1 MFLSVGEM
9 LNVGKNLYLCS
20 WQFGVLFL
28 AVIDYL
34 VNNEKR
40 SIMPIDISP
49 EVQQAKLR
57 FGIVGNSPALL
68 AAIGRALQVAPT
80 DFSVLING
88 ESGAGKEF
96 FPKVI
101 HAFSPRKHKNYIA
114 VNCGAIPEGTIDSE
128 LFGHEKGAYTGAA
141 GARKGYFEE
150 ADGGTIF
157 LDEVAELPLTTQAR
171 LLRVL
176 ENGEFIKVGS
186 STVQKTNIRV
196 VAATNVNMQKAIA
209 EGRFREDLY
218 YRLSTVRIAV
228 PPLRDRGND
237 ILLLTRK
244 FSSDFAEKYRMPLVE
259 FDDDAKKAILTYRWP
274 GNVRQLKNV
283 IEQISLFD
291 AGKKVSAEE
300 VASYFP
306 DAGSE
311 YSPAV
316 ASGPQMYSYD
326 QEREGLF
333 KILFEMRKDINDLKE
348 TVASLSGVKPAE
360 TVANPLQGWKRDGG
374 QQPLLPRHHEP
385 NTAVAVVENT
395 DPEPATAMTLED
407 TERETIRRSL
417 ERNVGNR
424 KKTAE
429 ELQISERTLYRKI
442 KEYGL
447 ENKD

>member
-9 LNVGKNLYLCS
+9 LNVWKNLYLCS
-20 WQFGVLFL
+20 WQFVVLFL
-28 AVIDYL
+28 AVTDYL

-128 LFGHEKGAYTGAA
+128 LFGHEKGAYT
-141 GARKGYFEE
+141 
-150 ADGGTIF
+150 
-157 LDEVAELPLTTQAR
+157 
-171 LLRVL
+171 
-176 ENGEFIKVGS
+176 GEFIKVGS